1 MSQPPNP
8 QFETLVR
15 IVENFCAEAPKE
27 LASLYRPDPNKFP
40 EKANQ
45 AKDRAYCHLYLLVK
59 FGLTDF
65 QARERLITDGTQDGG
80 LDAYFIDH
88 DNRKIYLIQS
98 KFHITGGKFE
108 GCSITAE
115 DMLKMEIEQ
124 ILKGEKKDSH
134 GKSFNDKIHRFQS
147 ELRRTTNNIYD
158 HLVVLLANVKHS
170 DARIKKLIGNLP
182 YEAFDS
188 KKVYDDLVF
197 RLCAGN
203 YTKPSKVDIEIYLSN
218 KEQVRLKQ
226 EIKVKSGRC
235 GITILFAPT
244 LEIGRVMAKYKNAI
258 LQHNPRN
265 FLSLAKNQVNQGIA
279 YSITR
284 QRTNEFAILN
294 NGITILADDV
304 QFSDRTGNPRAGRL
318 TLTNPQII
326 NGGQTAYTLSKIYEN
341 KHEKAARIF
350 KGKEVMLKIVSLGQG
365 GSNQALFIENISNST
380 NRQSRV
386 KEADRRSNS
395 QTFTE
400 MQSKIYSHF
409 GYFFERKEGEFYNGL
424 DRAFIDKKH
433 VISRT
438 NFLKAFLAYKADL
451 SAWRSVLPSS
461 K

>member
-1 MSQPPNP
+1 
-8 QFETLVR
+8 
-15 IVENFCAEAPKE
+15 
-27 LASLYRPDPNKFP
+27 
-40 EKANQ
+40 
-45 AKDRAYCHLYLLVK
+45 
-59 FGLTDF
+59 
-65 QARERLITDGTQDGG
+65 
-80 LDAYFIDH
+80 
-88 DNRKIYLIQS
+88 
-98 KFHITGGKFE
+98 
-108 GCSITAE
+108 
-115 DMLKMEIEQ
+115 
-124 ILKGEKKDSH
+124 
-134 GKSFNDKIHRFQS
+134 
-147 ELRRTTNNIYD
+147 
-158 HLVVLLANVKHS
+158 
-170 DARIKKLIGNLP
+170 
-182 YEAFDS
+182 
-188 KKVYDDLVF
+188 
-197 RLCAGN
+197 
-203 YTKPSKVDIEIYLSN
+203 
-218 KEQVRLKQ
+218 
-226 EIKVKSGRC
+226 
-235 GITILFAPT
+235 
-244 LEIGRVMAKYKNAI
+244 
-258 LQHNPRN
+258 
-265 FLSLAKNQVNQGIA
+265 
-279 YSITR
+279 
-284 QRTNEFAILN
+284 
-294 NGITILADDV
+294 LADDV

-341 KHEKAARIF
+341 QHEKAARIF